1 LMAGVSHTHT
11 ILKGMV
17 CVWYVYGMCMVCV
30 WYVYGMCMVCVWLMP
45 A

>member
-30 WYVYGMCMVCVWLMP
+30 WLMP